1 MTDPLGH
8 TDYLVPGE
16 IRLQPHVIRRVLEI
30 VDPLLEP
37 IARDIVQRDI
47 QDIVMTG
54 CGDSLFSAMAAAFS
68 FVRFSGRMT
77 APVHALEYS
86 RGFYRASGPRTLLC
100 ALSYSSE
107 TRRTLEAAIAARS
120 RDACVLALTVDSSGS
135 IAQLADH
142 LVPNVSPREAER
154 SNCRTGSYQA
164 AYLALVMLAAH
175 IAAAERPGD
184 TGIVEGLRREMEDL
198 AAGVERALPTME
210 TMGREAASL
219 LRSAGSIYYVGAGEA
234 HAAALYGAAKLYETS
249 SLPAVPQE
257 TEQFAHCEIFS
268 LEVDSVV
275 IVIAL
280 RGPFYDRAV
289 EVADAIRQIGA
300 KVIGISNE
308 SRFGAHADL
317 GITIETE
324 GFDDLA
330 ASLAVI
336 PLQWMAF
343 HDAVWRGQDPDLVRH
358 KSVNSPLIRSVPIWD
373 DNDYRVA
380 AHARDAVKRG
390 DR

>member
-1 MTDPLGH
+1 MTHSVPP
-8 TDYLVPGE
+8 DYLVPGE
-16 IRLQPHVIRRVLEI
+16 IRLQPEVIRRVLTI

-37 IARDIVQRDI
+37 IAADVVRRDIR
-47 QDIVMTG
+47 DIVMTG

-77 APVHALEYS
+77 VPLHALEYS
-86 RGFYRASGPRTLLC
+86 RGFYRASGPQTLLC
-100 ALSYSSE
+100 ALSYSGE

-120 RDACVLALTVDSSGS
+120 RAARVLALTVDGSGS
-135 IAQLADH
+135 LAQVADH

-164 AYLALVMLAAH
+164 AYLGLVMLAAH
-175 IAAAERPGD
+175 VAVAERPAAASALD
-184 TGIVEGLRREMEDL
+184 DLRRQMEDL
-198 AAGVERALPTME
+198 ATGVERALDSLE
-210 TMGREAASL
+210 AAGREAAIL
-219 LRSAGSIYYVGAGEA
+219 LRAAGSIYYLGGGEA

-268 LEVDSVV
+268 LEPDSVV
-275 IVIAL
+275 VVIAL

-289 EVADAIRQIGA
+289 EVADATRKIGA
-300 KVIGISNE
+300 KVIGVSNDDA
-308 SRFGAHADL
+308 FNAHADL
-317 GITIETE
+317 AITIETD

-330 ASLAVI
+330 SSLAVV
-336 PLQWMAF
+336 PLQWLAF

-358 KSVNSPLIRSVPIWD
+358 KAVNSPLIRSAPIWAD
-373 DNDYRVA
+373 SDYRA
-380 AHARDAVKRG
+380 AASALDGVERG
-390 DR
+390 IR